1 MKRILDHHIFDMCM
15 SNNKVYALDCD
26 AHILRV
32 LTQTEKNTWNTE
44 TLKLNDVDPE
54 RHFAVVDTLL
64 VTDKIYMAEYRQ
76 SIIHVFNLDGKPLKK
91 IDVKA
96 VDPSAYRTRLC
107 GFDSDGNILI
117 ASLTDLFTLSEDLQ
131 IKRKADLQG
140 AVGQVLDVVVHDGG
154 KTVFA
159 LDHRG
164 VKKFVLIE
172 DSK

>member
-1 MKRILDHHIFDMCM
+1 MKEILGHEISDMCM
-15 SNNKVYALDCD
+15 SNNKVYALDGD
-26 AHILRV
+26 AHILHV

-44 TLKLNDVDPE
+44 TLKLNDIEPE
-54 RHFAVVDTLL
+54 RYFIMQYTLL
-64 VTDKIYMAEYRQ
+64 VTDKIYVAEYEE
-76 SIIHVFNLDGKPLKK
+76 SIIHVFNLEGKLLKK

-96 VDPSAYRTRLC
+96 VDPSVYHPRLC

-117 ASLTDLFTLSEDLQ
+117 ASGTHLFTLSVDFQ

-140 AVGQVLDVVVHDGG
+140 ADGRVRDVVVHDGG

-164 VKKFVLIE
+164 VKKFVSIE

>member
-1 MKRILDHHIFDMCM
+1 MKEILGHDIRDMCM
-15 SNNKVYALDCD
+15 SNNKVYALDRD
-26 AHILRV
+26 APILHV

-44 TLKLNDVDPE
+44 TLKLNDIDPE
-54 RHFAVVDTLL
+54 RYFGVVDTLL
-64 VTDKIYMAEYRQ
+64 VTDKIYVAEYDK
-76 SIIHVFNLDGKPLKK
+76 STIHVFNLEGKLLKK

-96 VDPSAYRTRLC
+96 VDPSAYYPRLC

-117 ASLTDLFTLSEDLQ
+117 ACRTHLLTLSEDLQ

-159 LDHRG
+159 LDHDG
-164 VKKFVLIE
+164 VKKFVLI
-172 DSK
+172 